1 MVCSYC
7 KKKMSDGYI
16 PAIQS
21 ALMWIPDN
29 EKVPLF
35 IFSKAKGGVNLTK
48 VPFFKRQ
55 KAKYVKRVVG
65 KVVRKFGGRKCL
77 L

>member
-1 MVCSYC
+1 MVCPYC

-35 IFSKAKGGVNLTK
+35 
-48 VPFFKRQ
+48 KRQ
-55 KAKYVKRVVG
+55 KAKSYYCGNCKIVITPVVEDY
-65 KVVRKFGGRKCL
+65 
-77 L
+77 

>member
-48 VPFFKRQ
+48 VPFLKGKRQ
-55 KAKYVKRVVG
+55 NLIIVATAK
-65 KVVRKFGGRKCL
+65 L
-77 L
+77 

>member
-1 MVCSYC
+1 MVCPYC

-35 IFSKAKGGVNLTK
+35 IFSKAKGLS
-48 VPFFKRQ
+48 
-55 KAKYVKRVVG
+55 
-65 KVVRKFGGRKCL
+65 L
-77 L
+77 IHI

>member
-1 MVCSYC
+1 MKCPYC
-7 KKKMSDGYI
+7 KKEMSAGYI
-16 PAIQS
+16 PATKM
-21 ALMWIPDN
+21 ALMWIPEN

-55 KAKYVKRVVG
+55 KAKSYYCGNCKIVITPVMEEN
-65 KVVRKFGGRKCL
+65 
-77 L
+77 

>member
-29 EKVPLF
+29 EKCRYLF
-35 IFSKAKGGVNLTK
+35 LVK
-48 VPFFKRQ
+48 Q
-55 KAKYVKRVVG
+55 KEA
-65 KVVRKFGGRKCL
+65 
-77 L
+77 

>member
-1 MVCSYC
+1 MVCPYC

-35 IFSKAKGGVNLTK
+35 VFSKAKGGVNFLK
-48 VPFFKRQ
+48 GKRQ
-55 KAKYVKRVVG
+55 NLIIVATAK
-65 KVVRKFGGRKCL
+65 L
-77 L
+77 

>member
-1 MVCSYC
+1 MVCPYC

-35 IFSKAKGGVNLTK
+35 VFSKAKGGVQNLIIVAT
-48 VPFFKRQ
+48 
-55 KAKYVKRVVG
+55 AK
-65 KVVRKFGGRKCL
+65 L
-77 L
+77 LLLR